1 MRRYFSTIIVPFA
14 VKSYGEN
21 QYNNTSDSTCSSI
34 HAEANAM
41 RKLLPLRRQKN
52 LKKIDLLV
60 IRVSKNGQFG
70 NSKPCIHCILNLSKN
85 LPEKGYV
92 LQDVYY
98 TDEKGNIIAIKFQNL
113 LHETTPHISRFYVQK
128 NFKIK

>member
-1 MRRYFSTIIVPFA
+1 MLRYFLTIAAPFA
-14 VKSYGEN
+14 IKSYGEN
-21 QYNNTSDSTCSSI
+21 QYNNASDSTCSSI

-85 LPEKGYV
+85 LPDKGYT

-98 TDEKGNIIAIKFQNL
+98 TDERGDIIANKFQNL
-113 LHETTPHISRFYVQK
+113 IHESNPHMSRFYTQK
-128 NFKIK
+128 NFKVK